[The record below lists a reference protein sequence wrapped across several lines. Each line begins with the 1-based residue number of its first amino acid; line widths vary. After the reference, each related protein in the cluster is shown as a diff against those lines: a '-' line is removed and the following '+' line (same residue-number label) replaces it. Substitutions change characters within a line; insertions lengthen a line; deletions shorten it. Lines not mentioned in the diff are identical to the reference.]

1 MSMSIMKLTKLIFD
15 YKWYYLRTLEELA
28 QGDPTRSPIG
38 RIMTS

>member
-28 QGDPTRSPIG
+28 QEHPTGAPFAL
-38 RIMTS
+38 